1 MTRIVPLKFQ
11 QAGRQ
16 YKFNAQSLEL
26 KAGDKVIV
34 ETDRG
39 RAMAIVVIP
48 PREVPDNEA
57 PEGLKSILRTATEE
71 DLALAE
77 TNTSREKD
85 AYRHCVERIKS
96 RKLEM
101 KMVRAEYAFD
111 GSKIIFYFT
120 ADGRIDFRELVKDL
134 AHFFHTR
141 IEMRQIGV
149 RDEAKLVGGLG
160 ICGREL
166 CCSSFLTQFN
176 PVSVKMAKEQGLA
189 LNPTKISGQCGRL
202 LCCLGYEFETYT
214 QLKKG
219 MPKQGKKVMWQ
230 DRECEVTHQNILGQ
244 QVTLRDREGNSTVVT
259 MEELRTGQPN
269 QPAETEDSGEMH
281 TTRLNKSKPQGQRPQ
296 GQKSQD
302 QKAQGQRSQGQRPQG
317 QKSQGKKSQSQ
328 RAQGQKPKE
337 QGGQEQSSRKQPN
350 RGQKP
355 ENRPARPEAQNA
367 EQATKPDE
375 KQQGASPQADVAG
388 AADAG
393 LVVAANLTRASRE
406 NSHVGRETL
415 LPVNTD
421 LLRQ

>member
-48 PREVPDNEA
+48 PREIPDNEA
-57 PEGLKSILRTATEE
+57 PEGLKNILRTATEE

-101 KMVRAEYAFD
+101 KLVRAEYAFD

-134 AHFFHTR
+134 AHYFHTR

-230 DRECEVTHQNILGQ
+230 DRECEVTHQNILRQ
-244 QVTLRDREGNSTVVT
+244 QVTLRDREGNSSVVT

-269 QPAETEDSGEMH
+269 QPAETEKSGESH
-281 TTRLNKSKPQGQRPQ
+281 TTRLNKGKPQGQRSQ
-296 GQKSQD
+296 GQKPQD

-317 QKSQGKKSQSQ
+317 QKSQNQ
-328 RAQGQKPKE
+328 RTQGQKPKG
-337 QGGQEQSSRKQPN
+337 QGGQEQSTRKQPN
-350 RGQKP
+350 RGQRP
-355 ENRPARPEAQNA
+355 ANRPASPEAQKA
-367 EQATKPDE
+367 DQVRKPDE
-375 KQQGASPQADVAG
+375 KQDKQNLSANETAGSKPSSRRRRRGRRRPRSGGKPDPSKQG
-388 AADAG
+388 
-393 LVVAANLTRASRE
+393 E
-406 NSHVGRETL
+406 
-415 LPVNTD
+415 
-421 LLRQ
+421 

>member
-48 PREVPDNEA
+48 PREIPDNEA
-57 PEGLKSILRTATEE
+57 PEGLKNILRTATEE

-101 KMVRAEYAFD
+101 KLVRAEYAFD

-134 AHFFHTR
+134 AHYFHTR

-230 DRECEVTHQNILGQ
+230 DRECEVTHLNILRQ

-269 QPAETEDSGEMH
+269 QPAETEKSGEAH
-281 TTRLNKSKPQGQRPQ
+281 TTRLNKSKPQGQRSQ

-302 QKAQGQRSQGQRPQG
+302 QKAQGQGSQGQRPQG
-317 QKSQGKKSQSQ
+317 QKSQSQ
-328 RAQGQKPKE
+328 RSQGQKPKG
-337 QGGQEQSSRKQPN
+337 QGGQEQSTRKQPN

-355 ENRPARPEAQNA
+355 ANRPASPEAQNA
-367 EQATKPDE
+367 EQARKPDE
-375 KQQGASPQADVAG
+375 KQDKQNLSTNETAGSKPPSKRRRRGRRRPRSGGKPDPSKQG
-388 AADAG
+388 
-393 LVVAANLTRASRE
+393 E
-406 NSHVGRETL
+406 
-415 LPVNTD
+415 
-421 LLRQ
+421 

>member
-16 YKFNAQSLEL
+16 YDFNAQTLEL

-48 PREVPDNEA
+48 PREIPDNEA
-57 PEGLKSILRTATEE
+57 PDGLKSILRTATDE
-71 DLALAE
+71 DMALAE
-77 TNTSREKD
+77 TNTAREKD

-134 AHFFHTR
+134 AHHFHTR

-166 CCSSFLTQFN
+166 CCCSFLTQFN

-214 QLKKG
+214 ELKKG
-219 MPKQGKKVMWQ
+219 MPKCGKKVMWQ
-230 DRECEVTHQNILGQ
+230 DRECEVTNQNILRQ
-244 QVTLRDREGNSTVVT
+244 QVTLRDREGNNTIVT
-259 MEELRTGQPN
+259 MEELRTGQAN
-269 QPAETEDSGEMH
+269 QPVEPEKTGELH
-281 TTRLNKSKPQGQRPQ
+281 TTRLNKGKPQGQRSQGQRSQ
-296 GQKSQD
+296 GQKT
-302 QKAQGQRSQGQRPQG
+302 QGQRSQGQKTQGQKSQGQRPQG
-317 QKSQGKKSQSQ
+317 QKPQDQKSQDQASRRPAGNDQ
-328 RAQGQKPKE
+328 RPADRPERGARPSTPRAEQGQSPEDQKNKQNLSQNETTEGKTQSKRRRRGRRRPR
-337 QGGQEQSSRKQPN
+337 GGS
-350 RGQKP
+350 
-355 ENRPARPEAQNA
+355 
-367 EQATKPDE
+367 KPDPS
-375 KQQGASPQADVAG
+375 KQG
-388 AADAG
+388 
-393 LVVAANLTRASRE
+393 E
-406 NSHVGRETL
+406 
-415 LPVNTD
+415 
-421 LLRQ
+421 